1 MILFNFF
8 SIIKAVQYFN
18 VILHIRPNYSNS
30 RFVEKTF
37 EDAITPY
44 YKSTDFGVKFNWLC
58 CAIYEKDKGYV
69 RYLLQFESKNFTEAG
84 RKKLNDDVELKK
96 AIFHSQFINYFATTS
111 HDIIVTRKHFP
122 IRKPKPEAYY
132 FLTLGV
138 LHSLYQL
145 YFDASRFREVSIKYY
160 ENVIVGNELL
170 SLSNISYNYLLRKA
184 SYKLHYRDPIDPVQL
199 SSTIG
204 DVNGISRHL
213 VNTYEYIVPPNG
225 RVVIDRIVIMST
237 TTTSTTTTTAS
248 IISATT
254 TASTTH
260 STATTRTASA
270 ASVSKTTKK
279 SKKTNNFTHT
289 STFSNPNNSAIHEPL
304 FAKQESLPLIV
315 SLTSIAFGAVC
326 LLVLA
331 YVIYQQKKKK
341 LMYKTANG
349 ENLQS

>member
-18 VILHIRPNYSNS
+18 VILHIRPNYSSS
-30 RFVEKTF
+30 RFVVKTF

-44 YKSTDFGVKFNWLC
+44 YESADFGVKFNSLC

-69 RYLLQFESKNFTEAG
+69 RYLLEFESKSFTEAG

-96 AIFHSQFINYFATTS
+96 AISHSQFINYFATTS
-111 HDIIVTRKHFP
+111 HDIIVTRKHLG
-122 IRKPKPEAYY
+122 KPTSGAYY

-138 LHSLYQL
+138 LHSFYQDH
-145 YFDASRFREVSIKYY
+145 FDASRFREVSIKYY

-170 SLSNISYNYLLRKA
+170 SLSNISYNYVLRKA

-204 DVNGISRHL
+204 DVNGISHHL
-213 VNTYEYIVPPNG
+213 VDTYEYIVPPNG

-237 TTTSTTTTTAS
+237 TTTTTT
-248 IISATT
+248 TT

-260 STATTRTASA
+260 STATTGTASV

-331 YVIYQQKKKK
+331 YVIYQQKKKN